1 MIVSTTFEV
10 HGRSVAQHLGLVRG
24 NVVRSRFIGRDIVAG
39 LRMIVGGEI
48 HEYTKLLAESREQ
61 ALDRMLQHAQ
71 SLGADAVIGVRFE
84 TTDAGQGQATEVLAY
99 GTAVK
104 LDPQARCKRCCV
116 TPAYCARRPA
126 LSIVIARSARGVD
139 CARGLR

>member
-1 MIVSTTFEV
+1 MLCFGHADNLNIANAGGTPALHRRREGTNRMIISTTFDIT
-10 HGRSVAQHLGLVRG
+10 GRPITQHLGLVRG

-61 ALDRMLQHAQ
+61 ALDRMIQHAQ
-71 SLGADAVIGVRFE
+71 SLGADAVVGVRFE

-104 LDPQARCKRCCV
+104 L
-116 TPAYCARRPA
+116 
-126 LSIVIARSARGVD
+126 
-139 CARGLR
+139 